1 MLGDKLHN
9 NNKKKIQQQYRFLGG
24 ISLHDVLY
32 SCFEGVLTFN
42 EKKTYQNLKLLKKSS
57 KSTTLYL

>member
-9 NNKKKIQQQYRFLGG
+9 NNKKHKKKPKQIQQQYRFLGG

-32 SCFEGVLTFN
+32 SCFKV
-42 EKKTYQNLKLLKKSS
+42 S
-57 KSTTLYL
+57 